1 MLWVLKTAR
10 LLDARTTSTSAT
22 REVQIHALDYF
33 VHRDVA
39 LKISEEQQM
48 DDAEAQVLNLPF
60 KMKVQSIMD
69 DNKAIDERT
78 AQDKA
83 EAEKAAALE
92 IEANF
97 PSYFDELS
105 KQLLSITATNTDN
118 WAGSDQKNLDYK
130 PRPVAI
136 DKVLSELVEVSSSE
150 EPVYRTEWLRL
161 RLQCMG
167 MDVEQ
172 CETLLLPSA
181 QPVSIRVPEVL
192 EGFVE
197 SDKEWMEDAICCL
210 EDQI

>member
-136 DKVLSELVEVSSSE
+136 DEVLSELVEVSSSE

>member
-10 LLDARTTSTSAT
+10 LLDNRSTSTSAA

-105 KQLLSITATNTDN
+105 KQLLSITATNTDD
-118 WAGSDQKNLDYK
+118 WARSDQKNLDYK